1 MRYMRC
7 FSLSSFDGVYPPKQL
22 YSSTYLGL
30 LIPLNH
36 MFTYQGS
43 SGTGSTKCRPNIGTI
58 CQAQRFRIKPRWR
71 TKVSNRFTHKSL
83 FKAWFRDDLGIY
95 TSCGCRCWCCCTLTY
110 QSLTMMII
118 QNISQG
124 STDIFGWLEFPWTLV
139 KEISSQTGNL
149 RMPMTAVL
157 TKTPLISRVYK

>member
-1 MRYMRC
+1 MKLLLFLSHLHTGNLLSGTRNFVEVYTIHCGQKKIAWMRYMRH
-7 FSLSSFDGVYPPKQL
+7 FSQSSFDGVYPSKQL

-58 CQAQRFRIKPRWR
+58 WQARRFRIKPRWR
-71 TKVSNRFTHKSL
+71 TKVSNRFTHESL

-95 TSCGCRCWCCCTLTY
+95 TSCGCRCGCCCTLTY

-124 STDIFGWLEFPWTLV
+124 STDIFG
-139 KEISSQTGNL
+139 
-149 RMPMTAVL
+149 
-157 TKTPLISRVYK
+157 